1 MDYFVLKYVVAIT
14 AQNSIRGSQGSG
26 KFRHGSK
33 SAMKVLI
40 DSIRSETP
48 RPKSPHMN
56 NEEPIELA
64 HFPGAKPPQPGEKP
78 KIERDDFPA
87 PPYPYTD
94 PGTYFLYLLSQ
105 IHHKTRFLLNL

>member
-1 MDYFVLKYVVAIT
+1 MRISKLFVL
-14 AQNSIRGSQGSG
+14 AQNSVRSSFGAGG
-26 KFRHGSK
+26 KNRYGSK
-33 SAMKVLI
+33 SAMKVLV

-64 HFPGAKPPQPGEKP
+64 HYPAAKPPKPGEPP

-94 PGTYFLYLLSQ
+94 PGKKYFNARRKN
-105 IHHKTRFLLNL
+105 KTVEN

>member
-1 MDYFVLKYVVAIT
+1 MRSSYGA
-14 AQNSIRGSQGSG
+14 G
-26 KFRHGSK
+26 KRPGSK
-33 SAMKVLI
+33 SGMKVLV

-48 RPKSPHMN
+48 RPKSPRMN

-64 HFPGAKPPQPGEKP
+64 HFPAAKPPKPGEKS

-94 PGTYFLYLLSQ
+94 PG
-105 IHHKTRFLLNL
+105 NLKR